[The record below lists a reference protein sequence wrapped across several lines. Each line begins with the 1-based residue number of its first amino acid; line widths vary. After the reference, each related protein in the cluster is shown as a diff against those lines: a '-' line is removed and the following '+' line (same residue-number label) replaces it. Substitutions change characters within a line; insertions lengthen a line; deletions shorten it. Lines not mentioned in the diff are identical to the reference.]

1 MNSSGIFP
9 KTLSHE
15 LQNLLEEL
23 EKVTDQQR
31 QQIVNY
37 RLHPILPSNNS
48 ILQLSFRLRRALSE
62 SNQQIEALAKELS
75 QLRKLQEIGAIINS
89 SLEMSEVLN
98 LVMDS
103 IVSLLGAE
111 RAFLMLIDEET
122 GQLEIEV
129 ARNINRET
137 IETATFDISRTIV
150 KTVFETGEPV
160 VTTNALSDPR
170 FASQESIINYNL
182 RSILCVPLQIKN
194 ITLGAIYADS
204 RISSSI
210 FVEADRNLLAAFAN
224 QAASVIENARLFRQI
239 RDQLSDI
246 TEMKYLMD
254 DIFESIA
261 SGVITID
268 LNDRISMLNRAAER
282 ILGVS
287 PGLAVNQSYQEVLVG
302 VSRVVEVMV
311 QQVKRYGGTRYAEVD
326 AVISRNQ
333 TKSSLAL
340 NCSPL
345 RDVQQETLGVAIVVD
360 DVTEKK
366 RLESVRRYLPPA
378 LVEQVRDIEAA
389 QRPQRQMITVMFADV
404 RGFSTFSENLY
415 PEQLI
420 EIINGYF
427 TVATQAINQYDGVI
441 DKFMGDA
448 VMALFNTTLNPQPNH
463 VERAVRAAWLM
474 QMALAEHHAQISPEQ
489 QLYFGI
495 GIHCGEAVV
504 GNVGSRMRK
513 DFSAIGDTV
522 NLAKR
527 IQELA
532 TPAQILLSSAVYEQ
546 VKDWVVVA
554 ALPLVQVKGRK
565 NCEQVYELK
574 GVMA

>member
-565 NCEQVYELK
+565 NWEQVYELK